1 MPWVGLQCDGAHG
14 IGVQNVT
21 SNCNVATLNSF
32 FFLYL
37 AKRLA
42 SGELSFAG
50 KIYENRFLAFN
61 KTPEKVFPT

>member
-1 MPWVGLQCDGAHG
+1 MIKELIAYDGAHG

-32 FFLYL
+32 FFIYL

-42 SGELSFAG
+42 SRE
-50 KIYENRFLAFN
+50 AFIRW
-61 KTPEKVFPT
+61 